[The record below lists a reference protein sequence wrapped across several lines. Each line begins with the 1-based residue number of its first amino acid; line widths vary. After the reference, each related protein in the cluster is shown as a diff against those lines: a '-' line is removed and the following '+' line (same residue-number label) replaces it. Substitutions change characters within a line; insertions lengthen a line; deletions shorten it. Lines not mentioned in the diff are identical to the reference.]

1 MTLARRQFLR
11 LAATAAALQLGG
23 QRVLAQSYPARPV
36 RIIVPV
42 AAGGATDI
50 LGRLLAQWLT
60 DRMGQPFVVENRPG
74 AGGNIGTE
82 TALRAPPDGYTLLL
96 IQAGNVINTSLYENL
111 SFNFPRDA
119 APVVVISRP
128 PFMMSV
134 HPSVPAKSIPEFI
147 AYAKANPGKVN
158 MASAGIGT
166 GNHVAGELFKMHT
179 GVQMVHVPYRG
190 GGPALI
196 DLVAGQVQVMFG
208 SMPSMIQ
215 YVRAGTLR
223 PLAITTRMRS
233 DVLPDVPTV
242 GEFVPEYE
250 ASDFYGIAA
259 PKDTPPDI
267 IARLNQE
274 ANAWLNDPAVKARLG
289 DLGGM
294 ITGGTPAV
302 AGRLIVEETE
312 KWARVVKFAGAKAE

>member
-1 MTLARRQFLR
+1 MKFARRQFLR
-11 LAATAAALQLGG
+11 LAASAGALPIGN
-23 QRVLAQSYPARPV
+23 RLANAQAYPARPV

-50 LGRLLAQWLT
+50 LGRLLAQWLS

-82 TALRAPPDGYTLLL
+82 MALRAAPDGYTLLL
-96 IQAGNVINTSLYENL
+96 IQAGNVINTSLYNNL

-119 APVVVISRP
+119 AAVVVISRP

-134 HPSVPAKSIPEFI
+134 HPSVPAKTIPEFI
-147 AYAKANPGKVN
+147 AHVSANPGKVN

-223 PLAITTRMRS
+223 PLGVTTRARS
-233 DVLPDVPTV
+233 DVLPDLSTV
-242 GEFVPEYE
+242 GEFVPGYE
-250 ASDFYGIAA
+250 ASDFYGLAA
-259 PKDTPPDI
+259 PKDTPPEI
-267 IARLNQE
+267 IAKLNQE
-274 ANAWLNDPAVKARLG
+274 TNAWLNDPAITARLA

-294 ITGGTPAV
+294 ITGGTPEA
-302 AGRLIVEETE
+302 AARLIIDETE
-312 KWARVVKFAGAKAE
+312 KWAKVVKFAGAKAE

>member
-1 MTLARRQFLR
+1 MGNR
-11 LAATAAALQLGG
+11 LAH
-23 QRVLAQSYPARPV
+23 AQAYPARPV

-50 LGRLLAQWLT
+50 LGRLLAQWLS

-82 TALRAPPDGYTLLL
+82 MALRAAPDGYTLLL
-96 IQAGNVINTSLYENL
+96 IQAGNVINTSLYTNL

-119 APVVVISRP
+119 AAVVAISRP

-134 HPSVPAKSIPEFI
+134 HPSVPAKTIPEFI
-147 AYAKANPGKVN
+147 AYANANPGKVN

-166 GNHVAGELFKMHT
+166 GNHVAGELFKMLT
-179 GVQMVHVPYRG
+179 GVKMVHVPYRG

-223 PLAITTRMRS
+223 PLGVTTRARS
-233 DVLPDVPTV
+233 DVLPDLPTV
-242 GEFVPEYE
+242 GELVPGYE
-250 ASDFYGIAA
+250 ASDFYGLAA
-259 PKDTPPDI
+259 PKDTLAEI
-267 IARLNQE
+267 VARLNQE
-274 ANAWLNDPAVKARLG
+274 TNAWLNDPAVKARLA

-294 ITGGTPAV
+294 ITGGTPEA
-302 AGRLIVEETE
+302 AARLIVEETE
-312 KWARVVKFAGAKAE
+312 KWAKVVKFAGAKAE